1 MAILGT
7 WNVII
12 TRGDGSEYFGTVWRG
27 HAPEPG
33 EVVEVKAAGRSL
45 RARIN
50 RLIHF
55 LPSATGPGVWRL
67 SATETGLLLAVL
79 RRQLLGTVSH
89 QLCMGYAGLA

>member
-1 MAILGT
+1 MAVLGT

-12 TRGDGSEYFGTVWRG
+12 TRGDGSE
-27 HAPEPG
+27 
-33 EVVEVKAAGRSL
+33 
-45 RARIN
+45 ARIN

-89 QLCMGYAGLA
+89 QLCMGYAA